1 MLAKVLSCATVG
13 LQAEMIY
20 VEVDLAKGMPSATI
34 VGLPD
39 AAVRESRD
47 RVQAAIK
54 NSGLS
59 YPASRKLTV
68 NLAPADVRKEGPAY
82 DLPIAV
88 GILAASRQIWQGHI
102 EDGLFIGELSLDGS
116 LRPVKGVLLMAALA
130 RDNGLKKLFV
140 PQKNAHEAALVPEL
154 EVIPVESLAQLTGH
168 LTGLQPIEPVTVVQ
182 EEAFADEVKY
192 AADFCHIMGQEHVK
206 RGMEVAAAG
215 SHNALLTGPP
225 GTGKTLIS
233 KSLPSILPRM
243 SVDEALEV
251 TKVYSVAGELPANRP
266 LMLARPFRSPHHTVS
281 YAGLVGGGAWPRP
294 GEVSL
299 AHRGVLFLDEL
310 PEFGTKLI
318 EVLRQP
324 LEGIPR
330 EVSISRATGTIT
342 FPAAF
347 MLVAAQNPCP
357 CGYYGDPKH
366 ACTCSNS
373 MITRYRKRISGP
385 LMDRIDIHIDV
396 PRVEF
401 EKLQSKESAE
411 SSATVRERVESAR
424 SIQEER
430 LKDSHLQCNADLGPG
445 EVREFC
451 QLDDQGTKLMQSAM
465 AQMNLSARSFHR
477 ILKLS
482 RTIAD
487 LAGEAQITTQH
498 LAEALQYRPK
508 PIL

>member
-54 NSGLS
+54 NSGLA

-102 EDGLFIGELSLDGS
+102 DDGLFIGELSLDGS

-140 PQKNAHEAALVPEL
+140 PKANAHEAALVPEL
-154 EVIPVESLAQLTGH
+154 EVIAVESLAQLTGH
-168 LTGLQPIEPVTVVQ
+168 LTGLQPIEPTTVVREVAFA
-182 EEAFADEVKY
+182 EEAKY

-215 SHNALLTGPP
+215 GHNILLTGPP

-251 TKVYSVAGELPANRP
+251 TKIYSVAGELPTNRP
-266 LMLARPFRSPHHTVS
+266 LMLERPFRSPHHTVS

-366 ACTCSNS
+366 ACSCSNS

-411 SSATVRERVESAR
+411 PSATVRERVESAR
-424 SIQEER
+424 VVQEDR

-451 QLDDQGTKLMQSAM
+451 QLDEAGTKLMQSAM

-487 LAGEAQITTQH
+487 LGGENQITTQH